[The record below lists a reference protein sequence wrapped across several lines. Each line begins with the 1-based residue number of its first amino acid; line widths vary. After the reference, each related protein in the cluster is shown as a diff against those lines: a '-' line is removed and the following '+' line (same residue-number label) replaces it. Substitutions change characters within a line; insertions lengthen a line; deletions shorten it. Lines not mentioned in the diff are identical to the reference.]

1 MFIDG
6 KTFVWL
12 DDDTLMR
19 EETQASLLLNFRR
32 NYADFKLKPASR
44 AKRIPNMLINKDT
57 GKFQYLGS
65 ANPKKGFR
73 I

>member
-6 KTFVWL
+6 KTLVWL
-12 DDDTLMR
+12 DDDTLC
-19 EETQASLLLNFRR
+19 EETQASLLINFRR
-32 NYADFKLKPASR
+32 NNADFKLKPASR
-44 AKRIPNMLINKDT
+44 AKRIPTMLINKDT

-65 ANPKKGFR
+65 GNPKKGFR